1 MNTMLLKKS
10 IREALPLFLAC
21 VVALFAFAWVRVW
34 VTGLFEFTEVQEI
47 LQRFKRF
54 ERFSPIPF
62 DQLASYEGRVAMTY
76 DEPIVMLCV
85 VIWSIARGSDIVSG
99 ELSRGTM
106 EMLLSQPIRR
116 ITLLKT
122 QVLVATV
129 GLWGIVLSHFI
140 GVACGIHTVSVLE
153 APPSPVPGLQILGAL
168 VTPENRPEPIAVALS
183 ERVQA
188 ITFIPASINLA
199 AFGFLVF
206 GLAAIISCCD
216 SFRWRTIGLTVG
228 IHVLQLVL
236 FGISQ
241 ATDRLAWLG
250 WLTYFSAYQPQELT
264 LHSAKSNLDNWTDIW
279 GQTDALLAILG
290 VGMLVVL
297 GGVFIMVGRWQF
309 NRRDLDPPF

>member
-1 MNTMLLKKS
+1 
-10 IREALPLFLAC
+10 
-21 VVALFAFAWVRVW
+21 
-34 VTGLFEFTEVQEI
+34 
-47 LQRFKRF
+47 
-54 ERFSPIPF
+54 
-62 DQLASYEGRVAMTY
+62 
-76 DEPIVMLCV
+76 
-85 VIWSIARGSDIVSG
+85 
-99 ELSRGTM
+99 M